1 MKKMTN
7 LLKQILCAL
16 FFLIFSINALALQ
29 LGQISVN
36 STQDQPL
43 NAEIELVVSSGDDL
57 DSLKAKIAGKDI
69 YQAQSIERVP
79 VHEDIKI
86 TVIKDKKKSI
96 LKLSSEKPV
105 LDPFLDLLI
114 QIDSPKGRNFREY
127 TVLLD
132 PLPASQSQAESL
144 VEPEPTPES
153 APEPAPEPTPE
164 SAPEPTPE
172 PAPEPAPEPTPEPTP
187 EPEVKTVVS
196 KKGVTLYQIA
206 RDNKLEGVTLQQIVV
221 GIYQTNPKAFA
232 NNNINGLE
240 VGNKLILPSKAYYED
255 LSHVDA
261 GKILKK
267 DNDSWGSIKNKKTK
281 KEVKPAEPVKEVIIK
296 EPSVEIN
303 TKTFKSSISNADD
316 NITEVIIK
324 DNEKGGLTTLH
335 MLLLALLLVAI
346 IGLLIILSRKKRQA
360 SLLFNEN
367 LEQNSRTQSSYEEE
381 SNKPS
386 ESSKPTDRYIASMN
400 NANKE

>member
-1 MKKMTN
+1 MKKMIN
-7 LLKQILCAL
+7 LLKKILCAL

-57 DSLKAKIAGKDI
+57 DSLKARIAGKDI

-132 PLPASQSQAESL
+132 PLPASQSQVESL
-144 VEPEPTPES
+144 VE
-153 APEPAPEPTPE
+153 
-164 SAPEPTPE
+164 PE
-172 PAPEPAPEPTPEPTP
+172 PAPEPAPEPK
-187 EPEVKTVVS
+187 VKTVVS

-232 NNNINGLE
+232 NDNINGLE
-240 VGNKLILPSKAYYED
+240 VGNKLTLPSKAYYED
-255 LSHVDA
+255 LSHVNA
-261 GKILKK
+261 RKILKK
-267 DNDSWGSIKNKKTK
+267 DNDSWGLIKNKNKKKEVKTAEPV

-335 MLLLALLLVAI
+335 ILLLALLLVAI

-367 LEQNSRTQSSYEEE
+367 LEQNSITQSSYEEA
-381 SNKPS
+381 SNKTS
-386 ESSKPTDRYIASMN
+386 ESLKPTDRYIASMN
-400 NANKE
+400 KANKE

>member
-7 LLKQILCAL
+7 LLKKILCAL

-57 DSLKAKIAGKDI
+57 DSLKARIAGKDI

-86 TVIKDKKKSI
+86 TIIKDKKKSI

-132 PLPASQSQAESL
+132 PLPASQSQVESL
-144 VEPEPTPES
+144 VE
-153 APEPAPEPTPE
+153 
-164 SAPEPTPE
+164 PE
-172 PAPEPAPEPTPEPTP
+172 PAPEPAPEPK
-187 EPEVKTVVS
+187 VKTVVS

-232 NNNINGLE
+232 NDNINGLE
-240 VGNKLILPSKAYYED
+240 VGNKLTLPSKAYYED
-255 LSHVDA
+255 LSHVNA
-261 GKILKK
+261 RKILKK
-267 DNDSWGSIKNKKTK
+267 DNDSWGLIKNKNKK
-281 KEVKPAEPVKEVIIK
+281 KEVKPAEPVKEVKPAEPVKEVIIK

-335 MLLLALLLVAI
+335 ILLLALLLVAI

-367 LEQNSRTQSSYEEE
+367 LEQSSSIQSSYEEA
-381 SNKPS
+381 SNKTS
-386 ESSKPTDRYIASMN
+386 ESLKPTDRHIASMN
-400 NANKE
+400 KANKE

>member
-7 LLKQILCAL
+7 LLKKILCAL

-57 DSLKAKIAGKDI
+57 DSLKARIAGKDI

-132 PLPASQSQAESL
+132 PLPASQSQVESL
-144 VEPEPTPES
+144 VE
-153 APEPAPEPTPE
+153 
-164 SAPEPTPE
+164 PE
-172 PAPEPAPEPTPEPTP
+172 PAPEPAPEPK
-187 EPEVKTVVS
+187 VKTVVS

-232 NNNINGLE
+232 NDNINGLE
-240 VGNKLILPSKAYYED
+240 VGNKLTLPSKAYYED
-255 LSHVDA
+255 LSHVNA
-261 GKILKK
+261 RKILKK
-267 DNDSWGSIKNKKTK
+267 DNDSWGLIKNKNKK
-281 KEVKPAEPVKEVIIK
+281 KEVKPAEPVKEVKPAEPVKEVIIK

-335 MLLLALLLVAI
+335 ILLLALLLVAI

-367 LEQNSRTQSSYEEE
+367 LEQSSSIQSSYEEA
-381 SNKPS
+381 SNKTS
-386 ESSKPTDRYIASMN
+386 ESLKPTDRYIASMN
-400 NANKE
+400 KANKE

>member
-7 LLKQILCAL
+7 LLKKILCAL

-57 DSLKAKIAGKDI
+57 DSLKARIAGKDI

-86 TVIKDKKKSI
+86 TIIKDKKKSI
-96 LKLSSEKPV
+96 LKLSSEQPV

-132 PLPASQSQAESL
+132 PLPASQSQVQSL
-144 VEPEPTPES
+144 VE
-153 APEPAPEPTPE
+153 
-164 SAPEPTPE
+164 PE
-172 PAPEPAPEPTPEPTP
+172 PAPEPAPEPK
-187 EPEVKTVVS
+187 VKTVVS

-232 NNNINGLE
+232 NDNINGLE
-240 VGNKLILPSKAYYED
+240 VGNKLTLPSKAYYED
-255 LSHVDA
+255 LSHVNA
-261 GKILKK
+261 RKILKK
-267 DNDSWGSIKNKKTK
+267 DNDSWGLIKNKNKK
-281 KEVKPAEPVKEVIIK
+281 KEVKPAEPVKEVKPAEPLKEVIIK

-335 MLLLALLLVAI
+335 ILLLALLLVAI

-367 LEQNSRTQSSYEEE
+367 LEQNSSTQSSYEEA
-381 SNKPS
+381 SNKTS
-386 ESSKPTDRYIASMN
+386 ESLKPTDRYIASMN
-400 NANKE
+400 KANKE

>member
-1 MKKMTN
+1 MKKMIN
-7 LLKQILCAL
+7 LLKKILCAL

-57 DSLKAKIAGKDI
+57 DSLKARIAGKDI

-86 TVIKDKKKSI
+86 TIIKDKKKSI

-132 PLPASQSQAESL
+132 PLPASQSQVESL
-144 VEPEPTPES
+144 VE
-153 APEPAPEPTPE
+153 
-164 SAPEPTPE
+164 PE
-172 PAPEPAPEPTPEPTP
+172 PAPEPAPEPK
-187 EPEVKTVVS
+187 VKTVVS

-232 NNNINGLE
+232 NDNINGLE
-240 VGNKLILPSKAYYED
+240 VGNKLTLPSKAYYED
-255 LSHVDA
+255 LSHVNA
-261 GKILKK
+261 RKILKK
-267 DNDSWGSIKNKKTK
+267 DNDSWGLIKNKNKK
-281 KEVKPAEPVKEVIIK
+281 KEVKPAEPVKEVKPAEPVKEVIIK

-335 MLLLALLLVAI
+335 ILLLALLLVAI

-367 LEQNSRTQSSYEEE
+367 LEQSSSIQSSYEEA
-381 SNKPS
+381 SNKTS
-386 ESSKPTDRYIASMN
+386 ESLKPTDRYIASMN
-400 NANKE
+400 KANKE

>member
-1 MKKMTN
+1 MIKMTN
-7 LLKQILCAL
+7 LLKQITYTL
-16 FFLIFSINALALQ
+16 FFLIFSANALALQ

-43 NAEIELVVSSGDDL
+43 NAEIELVLSSGDDL
-57 DSLKAKIAGKDI
+57 NSLKAKIAGKDI

-86 TVIKDKKKSI
+86 TVIKDKEKSK

-132 PLPASQSQAESL
+132 PLPASQSQVESL
-144 VEPEPTPES
+144 VEPEPAPEPEPIPE
-153 APEPAPEPTPE
+153 PEPAPEPE
-164 SAPEPTPE
+164 AM
-172 PAPEPAPEPTPEPTP
+172 
-187 EPEVKTVVS
+187 TVVS

-206 RDNKLEGVTLQQIVV
+206 RNNKLEGVTLQQIVV

-232 NNNINGLE
+232 DNNINGLE
-240 VGNKLILPSKAYYED
+240 VGNKLILPSRAYYED
-255 LSHVDA
+255 LSHVNA
-261 GKILKK
+261 TKILKK
-267 DNDSWGSIKNKKTK
+267 DNDSWKSIKNKNKK
-281 KEVKPAEPVKEVIIK
+281 KEIKPAEPVKEAKPAEPVKEIKPAEPVKKLVVK
-296 EPSVEIN
+296 EPSVEID
-303 TKTFKSSISNADD
+303 TKTFKSSISSADD

-324 DNEKGGLTTLH
+324 DKEEGGLNTLH
-335 MLLLALLLVAI
+335 MLLLALLLVTI

-360 SLLFNEN
+360 SMLFDEN
-367 LEQNSRTQSSYEEE
+367 LVQNSSNQVDHEVV
-381 SNKPS
+381 SNKSS
-386 ESSKPTDRYIASMN
+386 EPSKPTDRYIASMN
-400 NANKE
+400 KKN

>member
-57 DSLKAKIAGKDI
+57 DSLKARIAGKDI

-132 PLPASQSQAESL
+132 PLPASQSQVESL
-144 VEPEPTPES
+144 VE
-153 APEPAPEPTPE
+153 
-164 SAPEPTPE
+164 PE
-172 PAPEPAPEPTPEPTP
+172 PAPEPAPEPK
-187 EPEVKTVVS
+187 VKTVVS

-232 NNNINGLE
+232 NDNINGLE
-240 VGNKLILPSKAYYED
+240 VGNKLTLPSKAYYED
-255 LSHVDA
+255 LSHVNA
-261 GKILKK
+261 RKILKK
-267 DNDSWGSIKNKKTK
+267 DNDSWGLIKNKNKK
-281 KEVKPAEPVKEVIIK
+281 KEVKPAKPVKEVKPAKPVKEVIIK

-335 MLLLALLLVAI
+335 ILLLALLLVAI

-367 LEQNSRTQSSYEEE
+367 LEQSSSTQSSYEEA
-381 SNKPS
+381 SNKTS
-386 ESSKPTDRYIASMN
+386 ESLKPTDRYIASMN
-400 NANKE
+400 KANKE

>member
-7 LLKQILCAL
+7 LLKKILCAL

-57 DSLKAKIAGKDI
+57 DSLKARIAGEDI

-132 PLPASQSQAESL
+132 PLPASQSQVESL
-144 VEPEPTPES
+144 VE
-153 APEPAPEPTPE
+153 
-164 SAPEPTPE
+164 PE
-172 PAPEPAPEPTPEPTP
+172 PAPEPAPEPK
-187 EPEVKTVVS
+187 VKTVVS

-232 NNNINGLE
+232 NDNINGLE
-240 VGNKLILPSKAYYED
+240 VGNKLTLPSKAYYED
-255 LSHVDA
+255 LSHVNA
-261 GKILKK
+261 RKILKK
-267 DNDSWGSIKNKKTK
+267 DNDSWGLIKNKNKK

-335 MLLLALLLVAI
+335 ILLLALLLVAI

-367 LEQNSRTQSSYEEE
+367 LEQNSSTQSSYEEA
-381 SNKPS
+381 SNKIS

-400 NANKE
+400 KANKE

>member
-1 MKKMTN
+1 MKKIKN
-7 LLKQILCAL
+7 FLKKILCAL

-57 DSLKAKIAGKDI
+57 DSLKARIAGKDI

-86 TVIKDKKKSI
+86 TVIKDKKKSR

-132 PLPASQSQAESL
+132 PLPASQSQVESL
-144 VEPEPTPES
+144 VE
-153 APEPAPEPTPE
+153 
-164 SAPEPTPE
+164 PE
-172 PAPEPAPEPTPEPTP
+172 PAPEPAPEPK
-187 EPEVKTVVS
+187 VKTVVS

-232 NNNINGLE
+232 NDNINGLE
-240 VGNKLILPSKAYYED
+240 VGNKLTLPSKAYYED
-255 LSHVDA
+255 LSHVNA
-261 GKILKK
+261 RKILKK
-267 DNDSWGSIKNKKTK
+267 DNDSWGLIKNKNKK
-281 KEVKPAEPVKEVIIK
+281 KEVKPAEPVKEVKPAEPVKEVIIK

-335 MLLLALLLVAI
+335 ILLLALLLVAI

-367 LEQNSRTQSSYEEE
+367 LEQSSSIQSSYEEA
-381 SNKPS
+381 SNKTS
-386 ESSKPTDRYIASMN
+386 ESLKPTDRYMASMN
-400 NANKE
+400 KVNKE